1 MQEISVQPFSPAD
14 QDEVKRLVLSGL
26 VDHWGVL
33 DPTRNPD
40 LNDIAAS
47 YAGATF
53 LVARR
58 AGQAGPILACG
69 ALVPRGQGCAE
80 IVRMS
85 VAREMRRQGLGRLML
100 NRLVEQARAAGF
112 TRIILETTDTWQEVI
127 SFYLGAGFR
136 ITHYADG
143 DVYFALVFNG
153 ANN

>member
-1 MQEISVQPFSPAD
+1 MEDIIVQPFCVSD
-14 QDEVKRLVLSGL
+14 QDEVKRLVLAGL

-58 AGQAGPILACG
+58 AGQTGPILACG

-85 VAREMRRQGLGRLML
+85 VARAMRRQGLGKMML
-100 NRLVEQARAAGF
+100 SRLVEQARAAGF

-127 SFYLGAGFR
+127 SFYLQAGFR
-136 ITHYADG
+136 ITHYAQG
-143 DVYFALVFNG
+143 DVYFALDFKS
-153 ANN
+153 AND